1 MSSVRAFAAK
11 KTSVSELSTLLQ
23 SLHEQKK
30 SDEQVAEQLK
40 NVEIGEQVTMAALNQ
55 MAGNIPGP
63 LTVEQLTILKNVSA
77 FLPLPTASAAAP
89 PAPDAAAQKD
99 LAAKIATYVT
109 GVFAHLPDLTVQ
121 KTTLRFSDNPS
132 SYMQDFRVAQGN
144 GTLTGGPLRNVVGNH
159 IRYLGR
165 TSMVAE
171 SAGGVE
177 RIVSG
182 QNKKVNDPQGPIAW
196 GEFGPILG
204 VLLQDATSSG
214 SLTWARWD
222 EIGGKRVAVFSFSV
236 DRKSSHYAVNY
247 CCFPSYDMSGGHIG
261 PSQTIVDWKPFKAIE
276 PYHGEFFVDPS
287 SGIVLRMITQI
298 EPKTTDFVHQ
308 EDTRVDYAPA
318 VLGGK
323 AYMLPIS
330 ATILTNVVIT
340 GEGGGQSYTEVRSIL
355 ESSYSNYQ
363 PLGSK

>member
-1 MSSVRAFAAK
+1 MRAFAAR
-11 KTSVSELSTLLQ
+11 KTSVSELSQLLQ

-30 SDEQVAEQLK
+30 TDEQVAEQLK
-40 NVEIGEQVTMAALNQ
+40 NVEPGEQITMAGLNR
-55 MAGNIPGP
+55 MAANIPGP
-63 LTVEQLTILKNVSA
+63 LTVEQLTILKNISA
-77 FLPLPTASAAAP
+77 FLPLPASDVPALAAP
-89 PAPDAAAQKD
+89 DVAAQKA
-99 LAAKIATYVT
+99 LVAKIASYVT
-109 GVFAHLPDLTVQ
+109 GVFVHLPDLTVQ

-165 TSMVAE
+165 TSVVAE

-204 VLLQDATSSG
+204 ILLQDATANG
-214 SLTWARWD
+214 SLGWARWD
-222 EIGGKRVAVFSFSV
+222 QIGGKQVAVFSFSV
-236 DRKSSHYAVNY
+236 DRKNSHYAVNY
-247 CCFPSYDMSGGHIG
+247 CCFPNYDMSGGHIG
-261 PSQTIVDWKPFKAIE
+261 PSQTIVDWKPFKANE
-276 PYHGEFFVDPS
+276 PYHGEFFVDPL
-287 SGIVLRMITQI
+287 SGIVLRMMTQI

-330 ATILTNVVIT
+330 ATVLTNVVIT

-355 ESSYSNYQ
+355 ESSYSKYQ